1 MARGVRV
8 RIKSAGARSVL
19 TSSAVQGDLDARAE
33 RIADRANA
41 AVGPKWEGTDET
53 PYKADSGG
61 GKSRARA
68 VVFTRNVQ
76 GMYDNNKRNTLLKS
90 LDAGRG

>member
-8 RIKSAGARSVL
+8 RIHSAGARAVL

-41 AVGPKWEGTDET
+41 AVGKRWDDIKDE
-53 PYKADSGG
+53 PYMAKSVGG
-61 GKSRARA
+61 SNRARS
-68 VVFTRNVQ
+68 VVKTTNVQ
-76 GMYDNNKRNTLLKS
+76 GKYDNNKHNTLLKS
-90 LDAGRG
+90 LDAGR

>member
-8 RIKSAGARSVL
+8 RIHSAGARAVL
-19 TSSAVQGDLDARAE
+19 TSASVQSDLSARAE

-41 AVGPKWEGTDET
+41 AVGDRWEGAEET
-53 PYKADSGG
+53 PYKAESGG

-68 VVFTRNVQ
+68 VVFTRNIQ
-76 GMYDNNKRNTLLKS
+76 GIYDNSKHNTLLKS
-90 LDAGRG
+90 LDAGR